1 MLDSINTPI
10 LCKQV
15 PRIGNKFS
23 QWLGTAVLKSMGWS
37 YSGTFPCC
45 SKMIIG
51 VAPHTSNW
59 DFVLGLAVAF
69 NLRLK
74 ISFFGKH
81 SLFIPPFS
89 RLLRRCGGIPI
100 ERNTKHGVV
109 DGMADKMRDAKSMVL
124 CLAPEGTRSPVSPW
138 KTGFLHIAHKSNVPV
153 FLVAFDYKKKLIEF
167 GPIHNIGDNIQYELN
182 RIYLHF
188 KQVQGKYPEKMI
200 TKIIPPVER
209 EIER

>member
-1 MLDSINTPI
+1 
-10 LCKQV
+10 
-15 PRIGNKFS
+15 
-23 QWLGTAVLKSMGWS
+23 
-37 YSGTFPCC
+37 
-45 SKMIIG
+45 MIIG
-51 VAPHTSNW
+51 VAPHSSNG
-59 DFVLGLAVAF
+59 DFVLGLTVAF

-81 SLFIPPFS
+81 SLFIPSFS
-89 RLLRRCGGIPI
+89 RLLRRFGGIPI
-100 ERNTKHGVV
+100 ERSTKHGVV

-124 CLAPEGTRSPVSPW
+124 CLAPEGTRSPVSSW
-138 KTGFLHIAHKSNVPV
+138 KTGFLHIAHKSNVPL

-167 GPIHNIGDNIQYELN
+167 GPTHNIGDNIRHELN

-209 EIER
+209 KIER